1 MTWLQI
7 TLLKNDQK
15 ENSNDFYCN
24 QESLF
29 LSNKKTFLFSVFILM
44 LVISFCQGFLI
55 LSFYMLQVLCASS
68 CLK

>member
-24 QESLF
+24 QKRLF
-29 LSNKKTFLFSVFILM
+29 LSNKKKPFI
-44 LVISFCQGFLI
+44 FCFHTYVGH
-55 LSFYMLQVLCASS
+55 
-68 CLK
+68 